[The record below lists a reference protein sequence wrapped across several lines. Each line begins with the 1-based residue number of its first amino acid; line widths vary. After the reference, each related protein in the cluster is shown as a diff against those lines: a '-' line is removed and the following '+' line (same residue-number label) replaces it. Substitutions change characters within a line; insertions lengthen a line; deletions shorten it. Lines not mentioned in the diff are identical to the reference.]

1 MINNCKHINSIGI
14 IKIVNVILIL
24 NCPVVPNLSNGTV
37 GDSSVN
43 VSLTYLRGLEVPEL
57 YSDELKELINK
68 KEALFDELRDKSDRE
83 IRQKL
88 LKSDP
93 TFFERLEKMEAEI
106 LAEKNPPVKEGKSQP
121 SKTRTSS
128 T

>member
-1 MINNCKHINSIGI
+1 MQIINLS
-14 IKIVNVILIL
+14 LIL

-68 KEALFDELRDKSDRE
+68 KEALFDELRDESDRE